1 MLCSGGY
8 NVNPRRV
15 DTAVTEDVSKF
26 GNILLDAVEYTGEQ
40 VAKIV
45 RKNLVRIDACI
56 LTEMLHF
63 PPDVRAAHRLT
74 GFRYE
79 NLPRLDSASFTI

>member
-1 MLCSGGY
+1 MFGAGSDD
-8 NVNPRRV
+8 VDPRGI
-15 DTAVTEDVSKF
+15 DTAMTENVGEL

-40 VAKIV
+40 VAKIM

-63 PPDVRAAHRLT
+63 PPDVRATHRLT

-79 NLPRLDSASFTI
+79 NLSRCDPAPFAI